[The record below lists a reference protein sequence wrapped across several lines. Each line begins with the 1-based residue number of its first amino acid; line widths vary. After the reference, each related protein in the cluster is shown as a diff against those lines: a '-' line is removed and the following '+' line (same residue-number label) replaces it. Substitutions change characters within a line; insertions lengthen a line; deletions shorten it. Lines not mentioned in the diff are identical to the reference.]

1 MAWFDI
7 KGRDAFSA
15 TAYGG
20 TVVGPTWNQGA
31 FSPNVAGSGTAMQTS
46 GALPSWL
53 VITAV
58 AGAAW
63 LLLRKK

>member
-20 TVVGPTWNQGA
+20 TVVGPTWNQGE
-31 FSPNVAGSGTAMQTS
+31 FSPNVAGSGTALQSS
-46 GALPSWL
+46 GSIPTWL
-53 VITAV
+53 VVVAIVGAV
-58 AGAAW
+58 WVLAK
-63 LLLRKK
+63 RK